1 MFGGMPR
8 RARTLLVLSGGTGTP
23 KLLIGLKNVFDEA
36 ALSVVVNTAEDIW
49 VSGNLVC
56 PDIDSVLYAL
66 SGRIDEERWWGV
78 RGDTFT
84 THEALKRLGYAE
96 VLRIGD
102 NDRATH
108 ILRSE
113 LLRAGKSLTEATQV
127 LAERLGVRARVI
139 PMTDDRVETF
149 IHTTEGVMH
158 FQEFWVSRGGEP
170 EVVGVE
176 FRGVDAA
183 APSAAFR
190 EELRR
195 ASAVLIGPSNPIT
208 SIGPILRLRGVR
220 EALRDKFVVAVS
232 PIIGRRAVSGPAAK
246 LMRACGYEAS
256 ALGVLKCYAD
266 FLDVLIVD
274 VRDDVIG
281 STREVGGVRILA
293 TDTIMRDVK
302 SCERLARFI
311 LDVIGAS

>member
-1 MFGGMPR
+1 MSRKTP
-8 RARTLLVLSGGTGTP
+8 TLLVFSGGTGTP

-36 ALSVVVNTAEDIW
+36 ALSVIVNTAEDVW

-78 RGDTFT
+78 KGDTFT
-84 THEALKRLGYAE
+84 THEALKKLGYVE
-96 VLRIGD
+96 VLKIGD
-102 NDRATH
+102 SDRATH

-113 LLRAGKSLTEATQV
+113 LLRAGKSLTEATRI
-127 LAERLGVRARVI
+127 LAERLGVRAKVI

-149 IHTTEGVMH
+149 IHTTKGAMH
-158 FQEFWVSRGGEP
+158 FQEFWVLWKGEP
-170 EVVGVE
+170 EVLSVE

-183 APSAAFR
+183 TPSAAFQ

-195 ASAVLIGPSNPIT
+195 ASTVLIGPSNPIT

-220 EALRDKFVVAVS
+220 EALKNKFVVAVS
-232 PIIGRRAVSGPAAK
+232 PIIGRKAVSGPAAK

-256 ALGVLKCYAD
+256 AFGVLKCYAD
-266 FLDVLIVD
+266 FLDALIVD
-274 VRDDVIG
+274 TRDDVVG
-281 STREVGGVRILA
+281 SAREINGVKILA

-311 LDVIGAS
+311 LNIIEAKD

>member
-1 MFGGMPR
+1 MSRKTP
-8 RARTLLVLSGGTGTP
+8 TLLVFSGGTGTP

-36 ALSVVVNTAEDIW
+36 ALSVIVNTAEDVW

-78 RGDTFT
+78 KGDTFT
-84 THEALKRLGYAE
+84 THEALKKLGYVE
-96 VLRIGD
+96 VLKIGD
-102 NDRATH
+102 SDRATH

-113 LLRAGKSLTEATQV
+113 LLRAGKSLTEATRI
-127 LAERLGVRARVI
+127 LAERLGVRAKVI

-149 IHTTEGVMH
+149 IHTTKGAMH
-158 FQEFWVSRGGEP
+158 FQEFWVLWKGEP
-170 EVVGVE
+170 EVLSVE

-183 APSAAFR
+183 TPSAAFQ

-195 ASAVLIGPSNPIT
+195 ASTVLIGPSNPIT

-220 EALRDKFVVAVS
+220 EALKNKFVVAVS
-232 PIIGRRAVSGPAAK
+232 PIIGRKAVSGPAAK

-256 ALGVLKCYAD
+256 AFGVLKCYAD
-266 FLDVLIVD
+266 FLDALIVD
-274 VRDDVIG
+274 IRDDV
-281 STREVGGVRILA
+281 VGGEREINGVKILA

-311 LDVIGAS
+311 LNIIEAKD